1 MIIRNS
7 AKAVIIVDNK
17 LLVTKMNDGKIFYL
31 LPGGGQNPG
40 EILTNTLERECNEE
54 VQYHVKVNEL
64 LFVRESFDDAETQR
78 VEFIFHCTIVGEVEN
93 CTPIFDTTQCGLEW
107 LDINEL
113 SSLPLYPEEIRYQ
126 IKQFYNKKHIKTY
139 LGTNDIQYR

>member
-17 LLVTKMNDGKIFYL
+17 LLVTKMNDGRIFYL

-40 EILTNTLERECNEE
+40 ELLTDTVARECKEE
-54 VQYHVKVNEL
+54 LQYHVIVNEL
-64 LFVRESFDDAETQR
+64 LFVRESFDDFETQW
-78 VEFIFHCTIVGEVEN
+78 VEFIFRCTIVSKVEN
-93 CTPIFDTTQCGLEW
+93 YNPIFDTLQCGLEW

-113 SSLPLYPEEIRYQ
+113 SLLALYPAKIRHQ
-126 IKQFYNKKHIKTY
+126 IQQFYRKNHIETY
-139 LGTNDIQYR
+139 LGTNDIQFR